1 MLQIARTPVRP
12 AITLVLVCLGL
23 LVALTACGGSAPTA
37 TRTRA
42 SSSAPSAAAS
52 AAPAASSSSSAASAA
67 ASSAGVFGPAA
78 TVVPG
83 RSSAPGA
90 TSAPVAL
97 SSAAPNSSA
106 APGLTPPQ
114 YIPIAT
120 VGRRLIKSGTVSMI
134 VNDVDVTFEKALQ
147 IAHDHGGDILQYTNT
162 KTDDRRVADLILQVE
177 SGKFE
182 AAMQALRKMEGVVE
196 RKVDK
201 ADVQE
206 VTDEVIDVQ
215 AQIKNLQATE
225 QQLQQLLQRTTRTD
239 EILTIQRE
247 INNVRVQIDRL
258 TARGQQLEQQTDLST
273 ITLHLESGPV
283 AASSTPPAPTAWDPS
298 TIAGRAW
305 YASLAV
311 LQTIGTVVITIAVFC
326 WWLLPLLVIAWLVYR
341 RYRRPAP
348 ARPVAAPPT
357 PPAPPAAAAGD

>member
-1 MLQIARTPVRP
+1 M
-12 AITLVLVCLGL
+12 
-23 LVALTACGGSAPTA
+23 A
-37 TRTRA
+37 TT
-42 SSSAPSAAAS
+42 
-52 AAPAASSSSSAASAA
+52 
-67 ASSAGVFGPAA
+67 
-78 TVVPG
+78 
-83 RSSAPGA
+83 APGA
-90 TSAPVAL
+90 TS
-97 SSAAPNSSA
+97 SAAPNGSA

-114 YIPIAT
+114 YIPIAN
-120 VGRRLIKSGTVSMI
+120 VGRRLIKSGTVSMV
-134 VNDVDVTFEKALQ
+134 VNDVDISFEKALQ

-177 SGKFE
+177 SKNFE

-215 AQIKNLQATE
+215 AQIKNLEATE
-225 QQLQQLLQRTTRTD
+225 QQLEELIRRTTRTD

-258 TARGQQLEQQTDLST
+258 KTHNQQLEHQTDLST

-283 AASSTPPAPTAWDPS
+283 AAASIPPAPTTWDPS

-305 YASLAV
+305 YASLGI
-311 LQTIGTVVITIAVFC
+311 LQGIGTVVITVAVFG
-326 WWLLPLLVIAWLVYR
+326 WWLFPLLLIAWIVYR
-341 RYRRPAP
+341 RYRRPASV
-348 ARPVAAPPT
+348 RTVAAPPA